1 MSEALRLLL
10 IEDNEDD
17 ASLTIL
23 QLQKQGFE
31 LDWHRVAGPDAL
43 MGALVSRPDA
53 VIADYNVP
61 GLDIRDA
68 IGAVLALDSDTPV
81 IVISGSMSA
90 EAGVELMH
98 LGAQDYLSKDR
109 LERLGAA
116 LQKGLERASERR
128 RMRAAET
135 EFRSLFEQLPVGVAR
150 NLPSGE
156 TLQINS
162 ALLRI
167 LGFPDEET
175 YRAHSGQFATEL
187 ISSADR
193 ERLVARLAQEGSV
206 RGFEV
211 LVRRHDGT
219 QGWICLDLSA
229 SRAPDGTVFSVDSV
243 VTDINDRKQAE
254 SALLQS
260 HKVLESTLER
270 LRHSDS
276 VRQRLLVRLISAQ
289 EEERH
294 RIALDIHD
302 DAVQVMTAA
311 NIRLVMLGRK
321 LVDENLNAEVDML
334 VETVAHSTARLRRL
348 MFELQPPALERH
360 GLAAALQASLEVLT
374 ADTGIQHTFSGKL
387 KDEPPQES
395 GVLVYRIA
403 QEALANVR
411 KHSNASTVAVVLA
424 NRGLSI
430 SVSITDDGVGFAGSG
445 LAVGEQ
451 AGHLGLA
458 SMSERAHL
466 AGGSWTI
473 GSAPGAGTRIE
484 FLVPFMGSLAAASS
498 PA

>member
-1 MSEALRLLL
+1 MSDALRLLL

-17 ASLTIL
+17 ASLAIM
-23 QLQKQGFE
+23 QLRKQGFE
-31 LDWHRVAGPDAL
+31 LDWRRVASADSL
-43 MGALVSRPDA
+43 SEALVTRPDA

-61 GLDIRDA
+61 GLDIRDTV
-68 IGAVLALDSDTPV
+68 GAVLAVDSDTPV

-90 EAGVELMH
+90 EAGLELMH
-98 LGAQDYLSKDR
+98 LGAHDYLSKDG

-116 LQKGLERASERR
+116 LQKGLERARERR

-135 EFRSLFEQLPVGVAR
+135 EYQSLFEQLPVGVSR

-167 LGFPDEET
+167 LGFPDVET
-175 YRAHSGQFATEL
+175 FRAHSGQFATEL
-187 ISSADR
+187 ISTTDR
-193 ERLVARLAQEGSV
+193 ERLVATLAQEGSV

-211 LVRRHDGT
+211 LVRRHDGS
-219 QGWICLDLSA
+219 QGWICLDLSI
-229 SRAPDGTVFSVDSV
+229 SRGPDGTITSVDSV
-243 VTDINDRKQAE
+243 VSDINDRKQAE
-254 SALLQS
+254 AALRHS
-260 HKVLESTLER
+260 HTVLESAMER
-270 LRHSDS
+270 LRHSDA

-321 LVDENLNAEVDML
+321 LADENLNAEVDIL

-348 MFELQPPALERH
+348 MFELQPPALEQH
-360 GLAAALQASLEVLT
+360 GLEAALRATLEVLT

-411 KHSNASTVAVVLA
+411 KHSNASTVAVVVA
-424 NRGLSI
+424 NRGLSV
-430 SVSITDDGVGFAGSG
+430 SVSITDDGVGFAGPG

-466 AGGSWTI
+466 AGGTWTI
-473 GSAPGAGTRIE
+473 GSAPGAGTRVE
-484 FLVPFMGSLAAASS
+484 FLVPFMGSLAAAS
-498 PA
+498 